1 MLERCVR
8 VIVCTCP
15 HVFFCSAT
23 AEEAWVITDDAV
35 AVPHSDPLAN
45 CHMVV
50 APRRHVLTFYDLDVQ
65 EQQVVWGLVG
75 EIQKRIASALKVD
88 GFHVGFADGTEAHP
102 IHAHIH
108 VVPRSPETA
117 CGCPLGSSGWI
128 RSSRQSPEN
137 PIPSVIRLMPVTFT

>member
-1 MLERCVR
+1 MARKTQCLRWSYSNYLSTCVY
-8 VIVCTCP
+8 CTA
-15 HVFFCSAT
+15 S
-23 AEEAWVITDDAV
+23 AEEAWIITDDAV
-35 AVPHSDPLAN
+35 AMPHSDPLAN

-88 GFHVGFADGTEAHP
+88 GFHVGFADGTDADP

-108 VVPRSPETA
+108 VIPRSP
-117 CGCPLGSSGWI
+117 GD
-128 RSSRQSPEN
+128 R
-137 PIPSVIRLMPVTFT
+137 VRLPRGIEWVDT